1 MKNISIVTI
10 LLISSFFVNAQQN
23 PAIEIA
29 GKIAQRMKDTLALT
43 DIQKGQVYDINIR
56 LHEQKTAMRNQYAG
70 NAVLN
75 AKIQAVENTRDSLYR
90 VVLTENQ
97 FILYS
102 QKKRAL
108 MSVH

>member
-10 LLISSFFVNAQQN
+10 LVISTLFVHAQEN
-23 PAIEIA
+23 PAKEIA
-29 GKIAQRMKDTLALT
+29 GKIAQRMKDTLALSDT
-43 DIQKGQVYDINIR
+43 QKGQVYDINIR
-56 LHEQKTAMRNQYAG
+56 LYEQKTAMRNQYAG
-70 NAVLN
+70 NTVLN

-90 VVLTENQ
+90 VVLTGDQ

-102 QKKRAL
+102 QKKRTL